1 MSLRIK
7 DSTGFF
13 SRRQRCFILLLVV
26 SALKSLSWQRNRDA
40 ANIFLVLPQLQI
52 IEWNWPMQHTYMC
65 AIVIGLYLQS
75 VEIKSNTYLLL
86 YFYLF
91 YFETTFNSYFFL
103 YEKLPNRK
111 HTEPF
116 RTLFFSLQCC
126 DGVSQ
131 SVSSYLHMEQQIR
144 RMFITP
150 IFSPFLIVDNP
161 SSRFL

>member
-65 AIVIGLYLQS
+65 AFVIGLYLQS
-75 VEIKSNTYLLL
+75 VEILSNTYLLL
-86 YFYLF
+86 FIYLF
-91 YFETTFNSYFFL
+91 YFENTFNSYFFL
-103 YEKLPNRK
+103 YENLPNRK
-111 HTEPF
+111 HTESF
-116 RTLFFSLQCC
+116 WTLFFFLFSVVMEFLRACQVICTWNSRLDGCSFLQ
-126 DGVSQ
+126 SF
-131 SVSSYLHMEQQIR
+131 H
-144 RMFITP
+144 P
-150 IFSPFLIVDNP
+150 
-161 SSRFL
+161 